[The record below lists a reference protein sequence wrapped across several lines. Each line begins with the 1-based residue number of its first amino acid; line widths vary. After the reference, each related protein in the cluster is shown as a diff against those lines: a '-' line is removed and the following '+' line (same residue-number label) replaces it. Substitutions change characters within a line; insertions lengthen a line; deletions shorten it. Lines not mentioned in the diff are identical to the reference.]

1 MSTTITIVSVI
12 ALILTMVV
20 PFGFYLAGER
30 NRGRFKTYLTANIF
44 LFFGAVIIANI
55 VAFTNTS
62 AALAAETTSASAG
75 GLSTGL
81 GYIAAGLVTGL
92 SCVGGGIAVAS
103 AASSALGAIS
113 EDGSIFGKSM
123 IFVAMAE
130 GIALYGLIISFM
142 ILGQL

>member
-1 MSTTITIVSVI
+1 MSTTITLVSVI

-30 NRGRFKTYLTANIF
+30 NRGRFKTSLTANIF
-44 LFFGAVIIANI
+44 LFFGALIIANI

-81 GYIAAGLVTGL
+81 G
-92 SCVGGGIAVAS
+92 
-103 AASSALGAIS
+103 
-113 EDGSIFGKSM
+113 
-123 IFVAMAE
+123 
-130 GIALYGLIISFM
+130 
-142 ILGQL
+142 

>member
-20 PFGFYLAGER
+20 PFWFYLAGERR
-30 NRGRFKTYLTANIF
+30 NRGRFKTSLTANIF
-44 LFFGAVIIANI
+44 PVLRRFNHRQRRSFSQ
-55 VAFTNTS
+55 TP
-62 AALAAETTSASAG
+62 LQHWQLKPLPHAG

-113 EDGSIFGKSM
+113 ETAASLVSP
-123 IFVAMAE
+123 
-130 GIALYGLIISFM
+130 
-142 ILGQL
+142 

>member
-30 NRGRFKTYLTANIF
+30 NRGRFKTSLTANIF
-44 LFFGAVIIANI
+44 LFFGALIIANV

-81 GYIAAGLVTGL
+81 GYIAAGL
-92 SCVGGGIAVAS
+92 
-103 AASSALGAIS
+103 
-113 EDGSIFGKSM
+113 